1 MTARV
6 GRPTGVPTRAR
17 LRRIGIASAAL
28 VAIGVLAFGGFAA
41 AAGPPYPQPVTGQ
54 RVYDTAQVLSPAT
67 IAEVQGIAQGIEART
82 GAQVVVYTQLKPES
96 DTPDLAEQDAIALM
110 DQWGIGRKG
119 FDDGMVILL
128 DLDGSL
134 RHGQVQLYAGPG
146 FRDTFLS
153 NEERQAI
160 FENDMLPLLR
170 GGDLDGAVLAA
181 MHKVD
186 QAATA
191 DHAQSLER
199 GRIINA
205 IVGLLVGPG
214 LFFLLVGWVVF
225 HWLRYGRDPVYVDDP
240 SVLMPAPPADLT
252 AASGA
257 LVYDGQS
264 SRRTLTTALLDL
276 ASRGELAFEQK
287 DGLLSHKVA
296 LWTKGTDPITD
307 QEAAQRRLNTR
318 RPLSDAETYAL
329 GKLRDLAPGGDVLED
344 DDLLKF
350 GSDVGTFD
358 SKLES
363 YAVEHD
369 WFHEAPGKVTT
380 RWAGLGVGEL
390 ILGSI
395 ALFVGIMIPFSG
407 MVVLGG
413 GLLAAGIATVILAR
427 AMPARTMA
435 GATIRAMLA
444 AYRRTLE
451 KTMAQA
457 RSMTQVVDEAKL
469 AWIETP
475 DQAMVWAVALGL
487 QKDAESVL
495 ERSAEDARRG
505 TGSTVPWFPAWYGTS
520 QSFAGGGGLGGGGS
534 AFSASAIP
542 DFGGMFGALGAVGN
556 SPSSSGGGGGGGF
569 GGGGSGGGGG
579 GAGGGF

>member
-1 MTARV
+1 MTDLIFPPSTRRRSRRWPAQLV
-6 GRPTGVPTRAR
+6 G
-17 LRRIGIASAAL
+17 LAL
-28 VAIGVLAFGGFAA
+28 VAGAALAMAGVAHAG
-41 AAGPPYPQPVTGQ
+41 GPPFPAPVTGQ
-54 RVYDTAQVLSPAT
+54 RVYDNAGVLSQGT
-67 IAEVQGIAQGIEART
+67 IAEAQRIADGIEART

-96 DTPDLAEQDAIALM
+96 DTPDLAERDAIALM
-110 DQWGIGRKG
+110 DQWGIGRSG
-119 FDDGMVILL
+119 FDDGMVILF
-128 DLDGSL
+128 DLDESL
-134 RHGQVQLYAGPG
+134 SHGQVQLYAGPG

-153 NEERQAI
+153 NEERQSI
-160 FENDMLPLLR
+160 YENDMLPLLR
-170 GGDLDGAVLAA
+170 GGDLDGAVTAALA
-181 MHKVD
+181 KVD
-186 QAATA
+186 AATTV

-214 LFFLLVGWVVF
+214 LFLLLIGWAVF
-225 HWLRYGRDPVYVDDP
+225 HWQRYGRDPVYVDDP

-257 LVYDGQS
+257 LVYDGRS

-296 LWTKGTDPITD
+296 LWTKGKAPATDRD
-307 QEAAQRRLNTR
+307 AAQRRLNAR
-318 RPLSDAETYAL
+318 RPLSHAETYAL
-329 GKLRDLAPGGDVLED
+329 GKLRALAPGGDVLED

-358 SKLES
+358 TKLEA
-363 YAVEHD
+363 YAVDHR
-369 WFHEAPGKVTT
+369 WFGQAPGKVTA
-380 RWAGLGVGEL
+380 RWAGLGVVET

-395 ALFVGIMIPFSG
+395 ALFVGFIVPFSG

-451 KTMAQA
+451 KTMEQA
-457 RSMTQVVDEAKL
+457 RSMTQVVEEAKL
-469 AWIETP
+469 DWIETP

-495 ERSAEDARRG
+495 ERSADDARRG
-505 TGSTVPWFPAWYGTS
+505 TAATTPWFPAWYGTS
-520 QSFAGGGGLGGGGS
+520 QSFAGGGGIGGGGS
-534 AFSASAIP
+534 AFSASAVP

-556 SPSSSGGGGGGGF
+556 SPSSSGGGGGGF